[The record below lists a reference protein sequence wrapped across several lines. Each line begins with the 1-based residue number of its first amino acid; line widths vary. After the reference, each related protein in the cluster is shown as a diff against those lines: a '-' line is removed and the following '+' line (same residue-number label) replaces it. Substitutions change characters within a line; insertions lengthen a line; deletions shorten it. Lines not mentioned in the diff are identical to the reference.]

1 MITAFKLYENKQN
14 KGLVL
19 TIDDLG
25 VDSIEYLPLDS
36 IYDDIEVLA
45 EYQEPYQGGEIYRIC
60 LTRDYNFIVTYDWDI
75 IDLKERIIGIK
86 DEMNDSND
94 KKIYREI
101 LKLLKDLKNK
111 LNDYIK
117 KAKNGE
123 LKIEMNANK
132 FNL

>member
-1 MITAFKLYENKQN
+1 
-14 KGLVL
+14 
-19 TIDDLG
+19 
-25 VDSIEYLPLDS
+25 
-36 IYDDIEVLA
+36 
-45 EYQEPYQGGEIYRIC
+45 
-60 LTRDYNFIVTYDWDI
+60 
-75 IDLKERIIGIK
+75 
-86 DEMNDSND
+86 MNDSND